1 MSHNEVIASPYLTI
15 KELADYLKVAE
26 QTVRNNLPQW
36 ASEGL
41 KVVKVR
47 GIVRIRTSDFEK
59 WIEKKHTIKVA

>member
-1 MSHNEVIASPYLTI
+1 MLHKEIVSSPYLTI
-15 KELADYLKVAE
+15 RELADYLKVAE
-26 QTVRNNLPQW
+26 QTVRNNLAQW

-59 WIEKKHTIKVA
+59 WIEKKHTVKVA